1 LIYFRRAATVNA
13 GLTLFR
19 LLIRRDFSGRADMRT
34 ALNIA
39 ALMLALAAGAPAS
52 AQNAPANAPR
62 AIALD
67 ARLAGDA
74 NRTRLIIDLNR
85 AVEMRVYTIANPNRV
100 IVDLPDLSF
109 DLPVGAGKQG
119 RGLITAYRYGLFAPG
134 KARVVIDLRE
144 PARIDK
150 TFVLAAVDDQPAR
163 LVIDLVRTDAANFQK
178 SAIVP
183 ERPPAKSASAP
194 KKQSPA
200 DDARPLIVIDPGH
213 GGPDTGAV
221 AKTGD
226 EEKEVV
232 LEVAKKLRDRL
243 AKSGRYRVVM
253 TRDDDTFV
261 PLEERVAIA
270 RSNAAAL
277 FISIHA
283 DSLSRGAGEASGAT
297 IYTVS
302 DRASDLEAQR
312 LADKENRADLLA
324 GYNLAKEPD
333 DVANILFDLA
343 HRETKNFSALFA
355 RSLAG
360 SLKNAARL
368 HRSPLRSA
376 GFVVLKSPDV
386 PSVLLELGYL
396 SSPEDLKQMTS
407 EAWRDKVTAAMLEAI
422 DQFFAG
428 RTANAG
434 R

>member
-1 LIYFRRAATVNA
+1 
-13 GLTLFR
+13 
-19 LLIRRDFSGRADMRT
+19 MRT
-34 ALNIA
+34 ALYIV
-39 ALMLALAAGAPAS
+39 ALILAVAAGGPAS
-52 AQNAPANAPR
+52 AQNAQR
-62 AIALD
+62 TIALD

-85 AVEMRVYTIANPNRV
+85 KVEMRVYTIANPNRV

-109 DLPVGAGKQG
+109 DLPVGAGKQS
-119 RGLITAYRYGLFAPG
+119 RGLINAYRYGLFAAG
-134 KARVVIDLRE
+134 KARIVIDLRE
-144 PARIDK
+144 PARVDK
-150 TFVLAAVDDQPAR
+150 AFVLAAIDDQPAR
-163 LVIDLVRTDAANFQK
+163 LVIDLVRTDAATFQK
-178 SAIVP
+178 HAVVP
-183 ERPPAKSASAP
+183 ERVPTKTANAPQKQTPA
-194 KKQSPA
+194 
-200 DDARPLIVIDPGH
+200 DARPLIVIDPGH

-243 AKSGRYRVVM
+243 VKTGRYRVVM

-270 RSNAAAL
+270 RSQAAAL
-277 FISIHA
+277 FISVHA

-302 DRASDLEAQR
+302 DRASDAEAQR

-355 RSLAG
+355 RTLAG
-360 SLKNAARL
+360 SLKSAARL

-376 GFVVLKSPDV
+376 GFVVLKAPDV

-407 EAWRDKVTAAMLEAI
+407 EAWRDKVTAAMVDAV
-422 DQFFAG
+422 DRFFAN

>member
-1 LIYFRRAATVNA
+1 
-13 GLTLFR
+13 
-19 LLIRRDFSGRADMRT
+19 MRT
-34 ALNIA
+34 ALYIV
-39 ALMLALAAGAPAS
+39 ALILACAAGSPAS
-52 AQNAPANAPR
+52 AQNSPR
-62 AIALD
+62 TIALD

-109 DLPVGAGKQG
+109 DLPVGAGKQS
-119 RGLITAYRYGLFAPG
+119 RGLINAYRYGLFAPG

-150 TFVLAAVDDQPAR
+150 AFVLAAVDDQPAR
-163 LVIDLVRTDAANFQK
+163 LVIDLVRTDAATFQK
-178 SAIVP
+178 HAIVP
-183 ERPPAKSASAP
+183 ERPPTKAANVQQ
-194 KKQSPA
+194 KQTPST
-200 DDARPLIVIDPGH
+200 DARPVIVIDPGH

-226 EEKEVV
+226 EEKELV

-243 AKSGRYRVVM
+243 VKTGRYRVIM

-277 FISIHA
+277 FISVHA

-302 DRASDLEAQR
+302 DRASDAEAQR

-355 RSLAG
+355 RTLAG

-386 PSVLLELGYL
+386 PSVLLEIGYL

-407 EAWRDKVTAAMLEAI
+407 EAWRDKVTTAMVDAI
-422 DQFFAG
+422 DRFFAS

>member
-1 LIYFRRAATVNA
+1 
-13 GLTLFR
+13 
-19 LLIRRDFSGRADMRT
+19 MRT
-34 ALNIA
+34 ALYIV
-39 ALMLALAAGAPAS
+39 ALTLALAGGAPAS
-52 AQNAPANAPR
+52 AQNAPANAQR
-62 AIALD
+62 TIALD
-67 ARLAGDA
+67 ARLAGDG

-85 AVEMRVYTIANPNRV
+85 SVEMRVYTIANPNRV
-100 IVDLPDLSF
+100 IVDLPELSF

-119 RGLITAYRYGLFAPG
+119 RGLISAYRYGLFAPG

-150 TFVLAAVDDQPAR
+150 AFIIAALDDQPAR
-163 LVIDLVRTDAANFQK
+163 LVIDLVRTDAATFQK
-178 SAIVP
+178 HAVVP
-183 ERPPAKSASAP
+183 ERAPAKAANAQQ
-194 KKQSPA
+194 KHSPVA
-200 DDARPLIVIDPGH
+200 DARPLIVIDPGH

-243 AKSGRYRVVM
+243 VKTGRYRVVM

-277 FISIHA
+277 FISVHA
-283 DSLSRGAGEASGAT
+283 DSLSRGGGEVSGAT

-302 DRASDLEAQR
+302 DRASDAEAQR

-355 RSLAG
+355 RTLAG

-376 GFVVLKSPDV
+376 GFVVLKAPDV

-407 EAWRDKVTAAMLEAI
+407 EAWRDKVTGSMVEAI
-422 DQFFAG
+422 ERFFAN